1 MGFVEKKAY
10 ECNHDNSSWTKQ
22 KDLGDPL
29 CCMNISNK
37 NYLVSNKNYLVIDHG
52 ISYQKL
58 IT

>member
-1 MGFVEKKAY
+1 MGFVEKKSY

-37 NYLVSNKNYLVIDHG
+37 NYLLIDHG